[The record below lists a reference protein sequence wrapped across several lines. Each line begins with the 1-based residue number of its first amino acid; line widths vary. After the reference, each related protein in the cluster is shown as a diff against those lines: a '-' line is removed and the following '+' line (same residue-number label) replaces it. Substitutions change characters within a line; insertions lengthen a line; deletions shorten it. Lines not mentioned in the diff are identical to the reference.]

1 MIWAFGPPETFKK
14 RIKNWPLHAHLHH
27 ATAQHNTGSDMSN
40 WWRTSLSA
48 TQPTAHPRG
57 GKVFRF
63 KFYVLCITTLNAPRK
78 RLTFPL
84 VRRSNC
90 SQCIVSR
97 AKPSCDFSSG
107 LFLKLS
113 AQVYPGP
120 QSFHE
125 FQGVWSL
132 SLLWKFQWKLSS
144 PETVP
149 GCTAPEA
156 TPPDSSDRPLPSEP
170 RDDIRWHHPL
180 SCPEAPVNHSD
191 QK

>member
-1 MIWAFGPPETFKK
+1 MTDI
-14 RIKNWPLHAHLHH
+14 
-27 ATAQHNTGSDMSN
+27 SVSN
-40 WWRTSLSA
+40 
-48 TQPTAHPRG
+48 TAHPRG

-63 KFYVLCITTLNAPRK
+63 KFCVLCTTTLNASRK

-90 SQCIVSR
+90 SQCIVSW
-97 AKPSCDFSSG
+97 AKPSCEFSSG

-120 QSFHE
+120 QSFHK
-125 FQGVWSL
+125 FLGVWSP
-132 SLLWKFQWKLSS
+132 SLLWGLSS

-149 GCTAPEA
+149 GCAAPEA

-180 SCPEAPVNHSD
+180 SCPEAVVNHSH